1 MGNIR
6 KGGFFTLLPL
16 IVFLGTYIL
25 GTLLADNAADMPI
38 VVAGLFASMVAIVM
52 TRRTPLTER
61 IGVYTKGATD
71 MNIMWMIWIFILAG
85 AFSNS
90 TKAMGAV
97 DATVA
102 LIMSAIPAD
111 FLPAGIFVAACLIA
125 LSIGTSVGTIATLTP
140 IAASIAEQTGCSLGW
155 MVAIVIG
162 GALFGDN
169 LSFISDTTIAA
180 TSTQGCNMRDK
191 FRTNFIIVAPAAL
204 ATLLIY
210 IFSNNWDFDT
220 SAVVTSAAP
229 WYIIL
234 PYILVL
240 VAAFCGVN
248 VLSVLVIGILSS
260 GIIGIASCQISLIG
274 WFSAMGEGISS
285 MGELI
290 VITMIAGGMLEMI
303 RYNGGFD
310 YIISAITSRTKS
322 RRGAEFSIA
331 GLVTFADICTANNT
345 VAIISVGP
353 IVRDIAQRFGISAR
367 RAASIMDT
375 FSCFAQ
381 GLLPYGAQ
389 LLIAAGIASEG
400 VSGSISTAEIIPYLY
415 YPMIMGACALLAI
428 IIQWPRYNKK

>member
-111 FLPAGIFVAACLIA
+111 FLPAGIFIAACLIA

-220 SAVVTSAAP
+220 SAVVTSAAT

>member
-111 FLPAGIFVAACLIA
+111 FLPAGIFIAACLIA